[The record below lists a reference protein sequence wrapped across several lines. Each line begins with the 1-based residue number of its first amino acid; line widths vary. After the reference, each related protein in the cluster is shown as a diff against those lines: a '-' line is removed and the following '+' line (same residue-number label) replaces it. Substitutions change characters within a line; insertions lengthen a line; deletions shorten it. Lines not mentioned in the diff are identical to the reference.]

1 MGIPSAIFLLF
12 PYLYLSKIFNMN
24 HSPVEGFS
32 KLTKQRKIDWLVKE
46 YLNEDRS
53 YEQILQQYWNEDATL
68 QKLHEEF
75 SENTISNFYM
85 PYGIA
90 PNFLIDGKLLALPM
104 AVEESSVV
112 AAASKSAKFWLTRG
126 GFKTTIIN
134 TKKLGHTHFIFK
146 VEPHKLL
153 HFFNFKLKQKLFEA
167 TEDITKNMRNRGGGI
182 LNIRLIDKTAD
193 MVDYYQLKASFD
205 TVDSMGANFINSCL
219 EQFGKTLKE
228 EVEKESDFTREEKD
242 SLQIVMNIL
251 SNFTPDC
258 IVRAEVSCR
267 INELNDDSGI
277 SNEEFATKFKRAVTI
292 AEIEPFRATTH
303 NKGIM
308 NGVDAV
314 VIATGNDFRATEA
327 CAHAYAAKDGKYS
340 SLTHC
345 TIDNGIFRFWIDL
358 PISVGV
364 VGGLTNLHPLVKFSL
379 ALLGKPSA
387 QELMSILAVSGLAQ
401 NFAALRS
408 LTTTGIQKGHMKM
421 HLFNILNQLG
431 ATEDE
436 KQYFVNYFKD
446 KTVTHHEVI
455 AEFNKLRG
463 K

>member
-1 MGIPSAIFLLF
+1 
-12 PYLYLSKIFNMN
+12 MN
-24 HSPVEGFS
+24 HQPVEGFS
-32 KLTKQRKIDWLVKE
+32 KLSKQRKIDWLIKE

-53 YEQILQQYWNEDATL
+53 YEQVLQQYWNGDHAL

-90 PNFLIDGKLLALPM
+90 PNFLIDGKLFALPM

-112 AAASKSAKFWLTRG
+112 AAASKAAKFWIDKG

-134 TKKLGHTHFIFK
+134 TKKLGHTHFIMN
-146 VEPHKLL
+146 VEPHKLQHL
-153 HFFNFKLKQKLFEA
+153 FNFKLKKRLFEA
-167 TEDITKNMRNRGGGI
+167 TDDITKNMRNRGGGI
-182 LNIRLIDKTAD
+182 LNIHLIDKTSELEN
-193 MVDYYQLKASFD
+193 YFQLKASFD

-219 EQFGKTLKE
+219 EQFGKTLTE
-228 EVEKESDFTREEKD
+228 EVHNEESFTQEEKD

-258 IVRAEVSCR
+258 IVRAEVSCK
-267 INELNDDSGI
+267 IEDLKDDSGI

-314 VIATGNDFRATEA
+314 VIATGNDFRATAA

-401 NFAALRS
+401 NFGALRS
-408 LTTTGIQKGHMKM
+408 LVTTGIQKGHMKM

-431 ATEDE
+431 ATEEE
-436 KQYFVNYFKD
+436 KNHFVTYFKD
-446 KTVTHHEVI
+446 KTVSHHEVI
-455 AEFNKLRG
+455 SEFNKMRTQSI
-463 K
+463 